1 MELKED
7 KNTKESVHE
16 IVDEMKTVIE
26 DISGLSPSKK
36 KSETISWVNVSERKS
51 LEREDDSL
59 ENLTTSSTTIKSTT
73 IKRVIET
80 SSHIVTLEVPAPV
93 ETNLS
98 SQEVKAS
105 ATQKQKE
112 ICSLEDVEE
121 KEEDKENFSS
131 EKVDS
136 KIEEMSSTSKD
147 EIIESETA
155 NLMNV

>member
-1 MELKED
+1 
-7 KNTKESVHE
+7 
-16 IVDEMKTVIE
+16 MKTVIE

-112 ICSLEDVEE
+112 ICSLEDAEE
-121 KEEDKENFSS
+121 REDKDGGTK
-131 EKVDS
+131 KVV
-136 KIEEMSSTSKD
+136 KN
-147 EIIESETA
+147 A
-155 NLMNV
+155 